1 MAQWVK
7 DSALSLLQLW
17 LLLWRGFHPWP
28 RDFCMPPPQPKGKNK
43 KQKCKRIM
51 YYCHCPLIRLGEGKA
66 AGDQSVS
73 PQPRRRGGQGG
84 SWQNL
89 AMGEDGMG
97 VKDGAERMF
106 VTLDMGLGGGESA
119 E

>member
-1 MAQWVK
+1 M
-7 DSALSLLQLW
+7 
-17 LLLWRGFHPWP
+17 
-28 RDFCMPPPQPKGKNK
+28 
-43 KQKCKRIM
+43 
-51 YYCHCPLIRLGEGKA
+51 
-66 AGDQSVS
+66 S
-73 PQPRRRGGQGG
+73 PQPSRRGGQGG

-89 AMGEDGMG
+89 AMGEDGTG